1 MRLIYYLFLCLILT
15 ECLPAQKLLSIRD
28 SLELNIE
35 LIGPEQGLSQGQ
47 INGIAEDQEGYLW
60 IATKDGLNRYD
71 GHSFRVFRNDPDNP
85 YSISEN
91 FITAVY
97 VDSRNLLWVGTNS
110 SGLELFD
117 RKHERFIHISNDKA
131 IQSNEQVH
139 NVSRIIED
147 FSGQI
152 IIHDLTGSKIQVISS
167 KNIDNTLSYL
177 PQTKLLELYP

>member
-1 MRLIYYLFLCLILT
+1 MRLIYCLFLCLILT

-71 GHSFRVFRNDPDNP
+71 GHSFRVFRNDPDNL

-97 VDSRNLLWVGTNS
+97 VDSRNLLWVGNEF
-110 SGLELFD
+110 SGLGAL
-117 RKHERFIHISNDKA
+117 
-131 IQSNEQVH
+131 
-139 NVSRIIED
+139 
-147 FSGQI
+147 
-152 IIHDLTGSKIQVISS
+152 
-167 KNIDNTLSYL
+167 
-177 PQTKLLELYP
+177 